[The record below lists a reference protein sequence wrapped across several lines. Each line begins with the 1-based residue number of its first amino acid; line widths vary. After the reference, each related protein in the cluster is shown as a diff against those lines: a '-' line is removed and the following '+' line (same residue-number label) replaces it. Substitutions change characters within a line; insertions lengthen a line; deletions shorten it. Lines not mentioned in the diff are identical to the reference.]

1 MKSLHGAST
10 PSRHAGLAL
19 LRLLALIVLAG
30 VAFWLVCLLT
40 VLGFAHRDGAR
51 EAEAIVVLGA
61 AQYQGTPSPV
71 LKARLD
77 HGLTLWRRGMAK
89 KFVLTG
95 GSMEGDTWSE
105 ASAGR
110 RYVMRRGVPDS
121 AILLESRGR
130 SSLESLEAVAQLME
144 GSPTRSVILVSD
156 PFHMF
161 RLWVLARRNGLVPY
175 TSPTRTSPIAVN
187 RDLTWRYY
195 LGESLKAPLAF
206 FQR

>member
-1 MKSLHGAST
+1 MLQPGVA
-10 PSRHAGLAL
+10 RGGLAL
-19 LRLLALIVLAG
+19 VRALAAIVLLG
-30 VAFWLVCLLT
+30 VAFWIACLVT
-40 VLGFAHRDGAR
+40 VLAFAHRDGAR
-51 EAEAIVVLGA
+51 QAEAIVVLGA

-71 LKARLD
+71 LRARLD
-77 HGLTLWRRGMAK
+77 HGLTLWRRGLAR

-95 GSMEGDTWSE
+95 GSMEGDKWSE

-121 AILLESRGR
+121 SIMMESRGR

-144 GSPTRSVILVSD
+144 GSQSRSVILVSD

-161 RLWVLARRNGLVPY
+161 RLWVIARRNGLVPY
-175 TSPTRTSPIAVN
+175 TSPTRSSPIAVN
-187 RDLTWRYY
+187 REMTWRYY

>member
-1 MKSLHGAST
+1 MSIPGVGRR
-10 PSRHAGLAL
+10 PGVAL
-19 LRLLALIVLAG
+19 LRALAAIVLAG
-30 VAFWLVCLLT
+30 LVFWLACLGT
-40 VLGFAHRDGAR
+40 VLVFAHRDGAR
-51 EAEAIVVLGA
+51 PAEAIVVLGA

-77 HGLTLWRRGMAK
+77 HGLSLWRRGLAK
-89 KFVLTG
+89 RFVLTG

-130 SSLESLEAVAQLME
+130 SSLESLEAVAVLME
-144 GSPTRSVILVSD
+144 GHPTRSVILVSD

-187 RDLTWRYY
+187 REMTWRYY
-195 LGESLKAPLAF
+195 LGESLKAPFAF